1 MLAVADGEAEEEVLD
16 PEVVVALAV
25 ELLDPEVVEALALDW
40 ALTRI
45 GRIKAVKA
53 RENFMVVGKNVV
65 EYGGVP
71 GVIYGFGKHILFK
84 LSQHRLALF
93 RAAW

>member
-1 MLAVADGEAEEEVLD
+1 M
-16 PEVVVALAV
+16 
-25 ELLDPEVVEALALDW
+25 
-40 ALTRI
+40 TRI